1 MTYSAAFESG
11 NPMAPQGDM
20 PVQQMIIGEVDVKPA
35 ASVDELI
42 SQLVSLSSYLNQLYT
57 QSHLIHL
64 NLEGPLFIPV
74 HEFLK
79 EQYAAHI
86 EQFDAIAEFVRTM
99 DYLMPMCDRGLASA
113 YKGFKHVKS
122 YDTREMLTVYTKNL
136 EACGMMAKDVGCMAK
151 EVGAPDVENY
161 AAELVGMMF
170 KGAWFLK
177 ATLRNGSETPLSKS
191 PAS

>member
-11 NPMAPQGDM
+11 MPTPPQGDM
-20 PVQQMIIGEVDVKPA
+20 QTQQMIIGEVETTPA

-64 NLEGPLFIPV
+64 NIEGPLFIPV

-79 EQYAAHI
+79 DQYKAHI
-86 EQFDAIAEFVRTM
+86 KQFDAIAEFVRTM
-99 DYLMPMCDRGLASA
+99 DYLMPMCARGLASA
-113 YKGFKHVKS
+113 YKGFKNVKS
-122 YDTREMLTVYTKNL
+122 YDTREMLTTYVKNL
-136 EACGMMAKDVGCMAK
+136 EACGMMSKDIGDLAK
-151 EVGAPDVENY
+151 EVQAPDIENY
-161 AAELVGMMF
+161 LAELVGMMF
-170 KGAWFLK
+170 KSAWFLK
-177 ATLRNGSETPLSKS
+177 ATLRNGSETPSSKS

>member
-1 MTYSAAFESG
+1 
-11 NPMAPQGDM
+11 M
-20 PVQQMIIGEVDVKPA
+20 PAQQMIIGEVEAKPA

-42 SQLVSLSSYLNQLYT
+42 SQLVSLSSYLDQLYT

-64 NLEGPLFIPV
+64 NIEGPLFIPV
-74 HEFLK
+74 HTFLK
-79 EQYAAHI
+79 EQYESHV
-86 EQFDAIAEFVRTM
+86 EQFDAVAEFIRTM
-99 DYLMPMCDRGLASA
+99 DYLMPMCARGLASA

-122 YDTREMLTVYTKNL
+122 YETREMLTVYAKNL
-136 EACGMMAKDVGCMAK
+136 EACGMMSKDVGCMAK

-161 AAELVGMMF
+161 MAELVGMMF

-177 ATLRNGSETPLSKS
+177 ATLRNGSESPLSKS

>member
-11 NPMAPQGDM
+11 NPMTPQGDM
-20 PVQQMIIGEVDVKPA
+20 QPQQMIIGEVEAKPA

-64 NLEGPLFIPV
+64 NIEGPLFLPV

-79 EQYAAHI
+79 EQYDAHI
-86 EQFDAIAEFVRTM
+86 GQFDAVAEFIRSM
-99 DYLMPMCDRGLASA
+99 DYLMPMCARGLASA

-122 YDTREMLTVYTKNL
+122 YDTREMLTTYSKNL
-136 EACGMMAKDVGCMAK
+136 EACGMMAKDVGCTAK

-161 AAELVGMMF
+161 MAELVGMMF
-170 KGAWFLK
+170 KSAWFLK
-177 ATLRNGSETPLSKS
+177 ATLRNGAEAPLSKS